1 MDALRAWLISACLL
15 VVHALDPMGKY
26 SQGPVDLGDHAKFW
40 YDVDFNAR
48 IAHLALTINDKASV
62 NNAKDVNWLGLGV
75 SESTSVSML
84 GSVIVT
90 GEFPDGKIEK

>member
-1 MDALRAWLISACLL
+1 
-15 VVHALDPMGKY
+15 MGKY

-75 SESTSVSML
+75 SESTSGSML

-90 GEFPDGKIEK
+90 GEFPGGKIEK